1 MLVFFLLYYKYTKVS
16 VSNEFTPIQVPLDH
30 LCPPQAHLGNWPTPP
45 QNSIPAPPF
54 SPCQPANS
62 LASLKPLADSS
73 ADLTASPMERSSR
86 EQVPEMTCSSG
97 SDEAEYHPVK
107 KTVKRKKKQARKIPE
122 LTDDEEE
129 VGKGGER
136 PKSKPASCHLYSKP
150 PALSR
155 GLTKEKVPNLAK
167 EEIPTLAKEE
177 IPNLTKEE
185 VPTLAKEE
193 IPILAKEEVPTLT
206 KEEVPTLTKEEVLNL
221 AKVRQKP
228 LSLTDDSSDE
238 GEEVDVR
245 PRRVNFC
252 GSMRGG
258 AGLSLKEILS
268 MIDLIRLAILG
279 HQPPLKLDQ
288 LTPGEGNCFS
298 HGIVQQCQRAP
309 VKIYLQSR
317 GVTISDFMQLK
328 QNVDQFVQT
337 NCKTKKLQDLRIN
350 FLVSQRN
357 MHYEGLQART
367 WKQYW
372 ADMKRSGPWA
382 DDIFVQCTAWYLGVD
397 LCIIYAGSE
406 TGGRTSTTIL
416 GDFSPAA
423 EERRPVLY
431 LGYVVNNHYQS
442 LLPQVEDNTVPEW
455 LAQPAIDN
463 TLQDVIR
470 RLDEEQA
477 NFEQGSQVGFKKD

>member
-1 MLVFFLLYYKYTKVS
+1 
-16 VSNEFTPIQVPLDH
+16 
-30 LCPPQAHLGNWPTPP
+30 
-45 QNSIPAPPF
+45 
-54 SPCQPANS
+54 
-62 LASLKPLADSS
+62 
-73 ADLTASPMERSSR
+73 
-86 EQVPEMTCSSG
+86 
-97 SDEAEYHPVK
+97 
-107 KTVKRKKKQARKIPE
+107 
-122 LTDDEEE
+122 
-129 VGKGGER
+129 
-136 PKSKPASCHLYSKP
+136 
-150 PALSR
+150 
-155 GLTKEKVPNLAK
+155 
-167 EEIPTLAKEE
+167 
-177 IPNLTKEE
+177 
-185 VPTLAKEE
+185 
-193 IPILAKEEVPTLT
+193 
-206 KEEVPTLTKEEVLNL
+206 
-221 AKVRQKP
+221 
-228 LSLTDDSSDE
+228 
-238 GEEVDVR
+238 
-245 PRRVNFC
+245 
-252 GSMRGG
+252 
-258 AGLSLKEILS
+258 

-423 EERRPVLY
+423 GERRPVLY

-455 LAQPAIDN
+455 LAQPAIDI
-463 TLQDVIR
+463 TLQNVLR

-477 NFEQGSQVGFKKD
+477 NLEQGSQVRFKNDTEKNTGNHSPQKTTIFIKLITKSSDYILISLAPGNILNPAKPGHT